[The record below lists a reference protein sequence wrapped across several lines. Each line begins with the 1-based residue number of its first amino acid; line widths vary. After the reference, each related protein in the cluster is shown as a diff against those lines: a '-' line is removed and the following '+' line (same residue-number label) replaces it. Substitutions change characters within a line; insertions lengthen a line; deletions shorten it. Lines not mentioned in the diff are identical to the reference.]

1 MLSVILFIYM
11 VQLNDKFAN
20 SRTGELRR
28 QEEEKLMAD
37 LAPRFGLPYIDLHGY
52 TINPEAIVLYPEK
65 KAREA
70 KLVVFDVKHNQ
81 IFIATQTPQSPMVQD
96 AISALQNDRQTVSLY
111 MCSLSSLEHGWKRYA
126 DVVHAN
132 AEKKGVFDID
142 SEEIIAFAKRITQK
156 TDVTKELEKI
166 QTINNSRRVSE
177 TLEIMFAGALGLK
190 ASDIH
195 IEPEEAGVRLRYRLD
210 GVLHDITTLDQYL
223 YARIMSRLKL
233 RSGMTL
239 NQKAEAQDGRFT
251 FEVGDKVIDV
261 RSSII
266 PGALGESIVMRL
278 LDSTVAS
285 FTLDKIQVDEY
296 LRAIIENELK
306 KPNGLII
313 TTGPTGSGKTTALY
327 AFLRQV
333 HTEGTKIITIEN
345 PVEYKIEGIVQ
356 TQVSEDYSFSTGL
369 RAILRQ
375 DPDVI
380 LVGEIRDR
388 EVAETA
394 IHAAQ
399 TGHLVFSTLHANNA
413 AAAFTRLIDLG
424 IDPRVFGSS
433 INAILGQ
440 RLVRKLCEACRA
452 SYPASPHETNLIKS
466 IIAHHPKGITVEEP
480 ITLYKAV
487 GCPVCVGTGYKG
499 RVGVFEA
506 ILMDDA
512 VEEVVIRDPREHN
525 ILEAAAP
532 QNIPTMLEDGIEK
545 VLKGVTDLAELER
558 VVEIPLLNNE
568 AKINERDETDLF
580 LSHVVN

>member
-1 MLSVILFIYM
+1 M
-11 VQLNDKFAN
+11 VQFNDKFVN
-20 SRTGELRR
+20 SRSSELRR
-28 QEEEKLMAD
+28 HEEEKLMAD

-52 TINPEAIVLYPEK
+52 TINPEAVILYPEN
-65 KAREA
+65 KARA
-70 KLVVFDVKHNQ
+70 ARLIVFEVKHNQ
-81 IFIATQTPQSPMVQD
+81 IFVATQTPQNPLVEEAVRS
-96 AISALQNDRQTVSLY
+96 LTNDRQTVSLY
-111 MCSLSSLEHGWKRYA
+111 LCSLASLEHGWKRYA

-142 SEEIIAFAKRITQK
+142 SEEIISFSKKITQK

-177 TLEIMFAGALGLK
+177 TLEIMFAGALGLR

-210 GVLHDITTLDQYL
+210 GVLHNISTLDQYL

-239 NQKAEAQDGRFT
+239 NKKAEAQDGRFT
-251 FEVGDKVIDV
+251 FEVGEKVIDV

-285 FTLDKIQVDEY
+285 YTLDKIQVDDY
-296 LRAIIENELK
+296 LRKIIENELK

-440 RLVRKLCEACRA
+440 RLVRKLCEECKT
-452 SYPASPHETNLIKS
+452 SYLADQIESNLIHS
-466 IIAHHPKGITVEEP
+466 IVKNHPKGLEVSDP
-480 ITLYKAV
+480 ITLHKAV
-487 GCPVCVGTGYKG
+487 GCPACAGTGYKG

-506 ILMDDA
+506 ILMDDQ
-512 VEEVVIRDPREHN
+512 VEEAAIRDPREHI

-532 QNIPTMLEDGIEK
+532 QKIPTMLEDGIEK

-558 VVEIPLLNNE
+558 VVEIPLLNKKATPEEN
-568 AKINERDETDLF
+568 DDTDLF